1 MNFLV
6 AVLVV
11 VAVSA
16 GCVSTSGTPTAE
28 SDGTTVTVTVAP
40 STTVQDTTSATPTG
54 VTPTTTQAPVAQEL
68 PPNERGYVT
77 VRTATG
83 LTKCLVSADAVICE
97 SGSNTG
103 WPLDP
108 SGERYVSFRVTSD
121 GAVTWAQGNLGA
133 AQGISMSYATYRAV
147 GWTIVADVAG
157 TTFTNDATGH
167 GAFVSLQEVRTF

>member
-1 MNFLV
+1 MEVSLHDRVACGGARGMNFLV

-68 PPNERGYVT
+68 PPNERGMSRRLSKSLLAGWLSSLPLWYN
-77 VRTATG
+77 VR
-83 LTKCLVSADAVICE
+83 
-97 SGSNTG
+97 
-103 WPLDP
+103 
-108 SGERYVSFRVTSD
+108 
-121 GAVTWAQGNLGA
+121 
-133 AQGISMSYATYRAV
+133 RA
-147 GWTIVADVAG
+147 
-157 TTFTNDATGH
+157 
-167 GAFVSLQEVRTF
+167 